1 MLVIH
6 PSIDPRDDD
15 LNPMGCGEPQMGKIY
30 KGSSL
35 PPTLLFDCC
44 VIGHHKFRGLKQY
57 SWGLSCDAVVKTLPT
72 NAGGVGSIPGQGAKN
87 PTYLSAKN

>member
-6 PSIDPRDDD
+6 PSIDPRADD

-35 PPTLLFDCC
+35 PPTLLFE
-44 VIGHHKFRGLKQY
+44 IWRLKTILLGT
-57 SWGLSCDAVVKTLPT
+57 SLVVQWLRLCLPMQ
-72 NAGGVGSIPGQGAKN
+72 GV
-87 PTYLSAKN
+87 

>member
-6 PSIDPRDDD
+6 PSIDPRDDG
-15 LNPMGCGEPQMGKIY
+15 LNPMRCGEPQMGKIY

-44 VIGHHKFRGLKQY
+44 IIDHHKFGGLK
-57 SWGLSCDAVVKTLPT
+57 
-72 NAGGVGSIPGQGAKN
+72 
-87 PTYLSAKN
+87 